1 MSREA
6 VHVVRLVVVA
16 GVLGVLGG
24 LVYAAAGQETYQV
37 AIAYGLW
44 VAAAG
49 CLVALPLAGSKQ
61 LYTRTNLPLIEG
73 WVFVTAA
80 VLLSIAGAI
89 VDLL

>member
-1 MSREA
+1 MRELIHLA
-6 VHVVRLVVVA
+6 RLVAVGAVA
-16 GVLGVLGG
+16 GVLGGVA
-24 LVYAAAGQETYQV
+24 YAAVAGGTTYQE

-44 VAAAG
+44 VAAAA

-80 VLLSIAGAI
+80 VVLSVAGAI
-89 VDLL
+89 IDVL